1 MQMENQSAPASAS
14 QKDIPFRSLR
24 EDEWA
29 QVPRTI
35 PDLWLSVGVWVPLGA
50 LLLYLIR
57 FAPQPLV
64 LGSWAPILLTYSFFI
79 GIIVLL
85 GGAGRHA
92 AWIGLAAAIWFD
104 MLLDPAG
111 TEQQVLYAAMG
122 YFGLLAI
129 AGLIGQLRFAA
140 LLNSWHRQAQGTV
153 LVPAD
158 ALKPLGYSQQ
168 IPTWMWGLTS
178 AIVVWPLLKA
188 GWKFFTDADMDF
200 FAVDAELYYEL
211 GVGLGV
217 MGLVQLVGLFKW
229 IESRSVPLMAL
240 EIPVVP
246 ETGPLGFI
254 GVGNGLPA
262 AQEQPAQCTCAQDE
276 ANNQAEDFKHPGWIL
291 VSDQCSVHGIR
302 AVNELSAGEFL
313 KIAQEPWVY
322 GPNAAALQSAAVG
335 RMVISGLYGWGAK
348 PVRLGVRSF
357 FSGGLQTG
365 THLLPGTAREPLRR
379 ATRSIRWVDPKGNAL
394 APEAIDPGS
403 AQVID
408 RINLASVGLR
418 GHAVRVAG
426 QRVRFEAAGA
436 RMPLVRDAAKS

>member
-1 MQMENQSAPASAS
+1 MQMENQAASGS
-14 QKDIPFRSLR
+14 TSRKDIPFCSLR
-24 EDEWA
+24 EDDWA

-35 PDLWLSVGVWVPLGA
+35 PDLWLGVGVWVPLGA

-57 FAPQPLV
+57 FAPQPLL
-64 LGSWAPILLTYSFFI
+64 LGSWAPILLSYSFFI
-79 GIIVLL
+79 GVIVLL

-104 MLLDPAG
+104 ALLDPTG

-140 LLNSWHRQAQGTV
+140 LLTTWRRQAQGSV
-153 LVPAD
+153 QVPSN
-158 ALKPLGYSQQ
+158 ALKPLGYSQL

-178 AIVVWPLLKA
+178 AIVVWPLLKG
-188 GWKFFTDADMDF
+188 GWKFFTVADMDF
-200 FAVDAELYYEL
+200 AAVDAELYYEL

-217 MGLVQLVGLFKW
+217 MALVQLVGLFKW
-229 IESRSVPLMAL
+229 FEFRSVPLMAL
-240 EIPVVP
+240 EIPVAP

-262 AQEQPAQCTCAQDE
+262 SQVQPAQCTCAQDE
-276 ANNQAEDFKHPGWIL
+276 ANNKAEDFKHPGWFL
-291 VSDQCSVHGIR
+291 VSDQCAVHGIR
-302 AVNELSAGEFL
+302 AVNEVSAGQFL
-313 KIAQEPWVY
+313 EIAQEPWVY
-322 GPNAAALQSAAVG
+322 GANVEALPCAGTG

-357 FSGGLQTG
+357 FSGGLHTG
-365 THLLPGTAREPLRR
+365 AHLLPGTAREPLRR
-379 ATRSIRWVDPKGNAL
+379 ATRSIRWVDPRGNAL
-394 APEAIDPGS
+394 APEAIDAAS
-403 AQVID
+403 EQVID
-408 RINLASVGLR
+408 RINLAPVGLR

-426 QRVRFEAAGA
+426 QRVRFEAADA
-436 RMPLVRDAAKS
+436 RIPAERDAARS